1 MEARIIKIE
10 ELVTLGCDL
19 DTWNCA
25 TAPEWLYSTS
35 YWTATVYDS
44 QTIWTM
50 FSDTDLGND
59 RVTNNNYFGVR
70 PVINVSK
77 TQF

>member
-1 MEARIIKIE
+1 MEARLIKIE

-25 TAPEWLYSTS
+25 TAPEVYSTS
-35 YWTATVYDS
+35 YWTATAYDS
-44 QTIWTM
+44 QTIWIM

-70 PVINVSK
+70 PIINVSK